1 MHIRKD
7 SSKPTTTISLTP
19 STLTKIEDY
28 RFNTRKNNRSQAME
42 EIMLYGFKY
51 LELLE
56 KKKAKR
62 LLSEC

>member
-7 SSKPTTTISLTP
+7 SSKPTTTVSLHQ
-19 STLTKIEDY
+19 STLSKVEDY
-28 RFNTRKNNRSQAME
+28 RFNERKDNRSQAFE
-42 EIMLYGFKY
+42 ELILFGLKY
-51 LELLE
+51 KELLE